1 MKKWLPT
8 VATLINY
15 YWDLFLKTVMIVN
28 FQTVILL
35 LYEKWRTKCNII
47 LPYRIPAVEFRK
59 AKFLEPPYKN
69 HYRGHFKK
77 NSYDSKFS
85 NSIINIV

>member
-1 MKKWLPT
+1 MKSGN
-8 VATLINY
+8 TLINY

-35 LYEKWRTKCNII
+35 LYEKVA
-47 LPYRIPAVEFRK
+47 PYGRHLNKLLLGPIF
-59 AKFLEPPYKN
+59 
-69 HYRGHFKK
+69 K

-85 NSIINIV
+85 NSNIIIV